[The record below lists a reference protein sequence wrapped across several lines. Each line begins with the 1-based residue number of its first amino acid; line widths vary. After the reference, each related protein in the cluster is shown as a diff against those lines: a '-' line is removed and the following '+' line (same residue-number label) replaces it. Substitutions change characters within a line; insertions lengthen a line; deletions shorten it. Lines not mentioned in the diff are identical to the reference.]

1 MRERVYS
8 YLRFSDAKQA
18 EGYSTER
25 QTAYAEAWAKE
36 HGLQLDAE
44 LSMRDEGLSA
54 YHQTHV
60 KRGALGVFL
69 AAVEIGQVPK
79 GSVLVVEG
87 LDRLSRAEPILAQ
100 AQLASIINAGITV
113 VTASDNKVYS
123 RERLKA
129 NPMDLVY
136 SLLVMIRA
144 HEESDTKSKRVR
156 DAIRRQCTGWQAGTF
171 RGLVRYGQTPS
182 WLQAVDGQWQPIP
195 ERVAAIQ
202 AAVAMF
208 LRGLGSGAIAKRLHE
223 QGMSIS
229 GKDPSSGHLVR
240 LLPHPALVG
249 DKHVELDG
257 ERFVLTDYYP
267 AVITRDVHEQILHAL
282 GQRGRRRVKG
292 DIPSVITGMGITVCG
307 YCGAPM
313 KSQNMANKR
322 RADGSILDCNRR
334 LQCTRVNQGQRCS
347 VAGSCSVVPIERA
360 IMGYCSDLVNLQA
373 INRGDRT
380 AAPRAELVAARGKL
394 LEIETQLTRLTDALL
409 LANTGEAPATF
420 LKRARELEAERS
432 ACQDHVATA
441 ERALAESARADM
453 DGVDQVW
460 QSLTEGVLRLDPD
473 ARLQARQL
481 VADTFDRI
489 VIYHKGMRPD
499 NNPRGV
505 IDVLLVA
512 RGGHSRMLSVDGS
525 GAWLAGEVMKAAAE
539 GP

>member
-69 AAVEIGQVPK
+69 AAVESGHVPT

-87 LDRLSRAEPILAQ
+87 LDRLSRAEPIQAQ

-156 DAIRRQCTGWQAGTF
+156 DAIRRQCLGWQSGAF
-171 RGLVRYGQTPS
+171 RGLVRYGQAPS
-182 WLQAVDGQWQPIP
+182 WLRVVDGQWQPIP
-195 ERVAAIQ
+195 ERVAALR

-223 QGMSIS
+223 EGLSIS
-229 GKDPSSGHLVR
+229 GKVPSSGHLVR

-257 ERFVLTDYYP
+257 ETYVLANYYP
-267 AVITRDVHEQILHAL
+267 PVITREEQAQVLQAI

-292 DIPSVITGMGITVCG
+292 DIPSLITGMGITVCG

-313 KSQNMANKR
+313 KAQTMANKR
-322 RADGSILDCNRR
+322 KVDGTILDCNRR
-334 LQCTRVNQGQRCS
+334 LQCTRVNQGERCS

-373 INRGDRT
+373 LSRGDRT
-380 AAPRAELVAARGKL
+380 AAPRADLAAAHARL

-409 LANTGEAPATF
+409 QADAGQAPATF
-420 LKRARELEAERS
+420 LKRARELEAER
-432 ACQDHVATA
+432 ATWQDRAAAA
-441 ERALAESARADM
+441 ERALAESARADIE
-453 DGVDQVW
+453 GVEQVW
-460 QSLTEGVLRLDPD
+460 QSLAKGVLALDMD

-481 VADTFDRI
+481 VADTFERI
-489 VIYHKGMRPD
+489 AVYHKGARGD
-499 NNPRGV
+499 NPRGV
-505 IDVLLVA
+505 LDVLLVA
-512 RGGHSRMLSVDGS
+512 KGGHSRMLSVDAA
-525 GAWLAGEVMKAAAE
+525 GAWLAGEVMEGETAE
-539 GP
+539 G